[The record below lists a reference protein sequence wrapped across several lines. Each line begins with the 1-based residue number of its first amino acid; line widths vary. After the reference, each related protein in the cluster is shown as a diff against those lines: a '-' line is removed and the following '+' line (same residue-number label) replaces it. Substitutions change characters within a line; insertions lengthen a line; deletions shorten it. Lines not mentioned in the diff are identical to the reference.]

1 MVEPVTPELR
11 ERLHQVLQAVR
22 LLKAQPTPVP
32 PGLVSVLGA
41 IEHIGGDRAACHLKD
56 LAAHNALDPSTVSRA
71 VTALVQ
77 HGLVRRTADPADGRA
92 SILRLTESG
101 RVALSD
107 THRRYDAVL
116 AEALAGWSPQDLAT
130 FCALLRRFA
139 DDLMTCP
146 NPTLEAAR

>member
-1 MVEPVTPELR
+1 MAEPVTPELR

-22 LLKAQPTPVP
+22 LFKSQQTPVP
-32 PGLVSVLGA
+32 PALVSVLGA
-41 IEHIGGDRAACHLKD
+41 IEHIGDARDVCHLKD

-71 VTALVQ
+71 VTTLVH

-92 SILRLTESG
+92 SILRLTERG
-101 RVALSD
+101 QAALSD

-130 FCALLRRFA
+130 FCALLKRFA
-139 DDLMTCP
+139 DDLTTCP

>member
-1 MVEPVTPELR
+1 MPDSVAAELR

-22 LLKAQPTPVP
+22 RLKAQPAPVA

-41 IEHIGGDRAACHLKD
+41 IDGCHLKD
-56 LAAHNALDPSTVSRA
+56 LAERNALDPSTVSRA
-71 VTALVQ
+71 VTTLVQ

-101 RVALSD
+101 EATLRD
-107 THRRYDAVL
+107 THDRYDALL
-116 AEALAGWSPQDLAT
+116 AQALSGWSAADLAT
-130 FCALLRRFA
+130 FCALLERFA
-139 DDLMTCP
+139 GDLSIAT